1 MVDFADWNLISWEFL
16 YTTLVIRYGWVLAL
30 AVVVQVLT
38 RTARPSG
45 TPAEASRWLHL
56 PVLCWGLM
64 TGWRHLDF
72 WYATLV
78 CFGSA
83 EIYVIVAYESLL
95 ALCAVCTVQ
104 VTGLTLA
111 GRPAWTLGTTG
122 HRRVAM
128 TAALL
133 TVTLDVFL
141 SLHVLGY
148 FRHWRL

>member
-1 MVDFADWNLISWEFL
+1 MVDFADWNLMSWEFL
-16 YTTLVIRYGWVLAL
+16 FTTLVIRYGWVLAL

-38 RTARPSG
+38 RKARPLD
-45 TPAEASRWLHL
+45 TPAEASRWQHL
-56 PVLCWGLM
+56 PLLCWGLV

-72 WYATLV
+72 WYSMMV
-78 CFGSA
+78 CFSSA

-122 HRRVAM
+122 RHRVAM

-133 TVTLDVFL
+133 AVTLDIFF
-141 SLHVLGY
+141 SLRALGIFS
-148 FRHWRL
+148 FRL